1 MMKKTLVAL
10 AAVAAAGAYAQSS
23 VTLSG
28 RLSMDVST
36 WGATGSATSTSD
48 FTPRTRVA
56 DTSSRITFAARE
68 ELGAGSFAGVYCETG
83 FSNDTAT
90 ANGQAGTANTSSSEW
105 CSREGRLFAGNDIAE
120 IRLGRQNVWWTQGAF
135 NDSGSNKIGT
145 DIASN
150 LFNGAMGL
158 SVSSRGANMIMLQAN
173 KAAGAFA
180 GSQIYTGYDSTGYEA
195 AAASAAPTGAYNGF
209 KLNYDDGGKFIAMVD
224 YQTSVTASSA
234 SSISPSGSSTF
245 TTSGA
250 VNSFDRSATRY
261 SVGYKYAPDSIVS
274 LQYWN
279 KSRTDR
285 TTGTAALAIPGW
297 VSARAANTDTLNQG
311 SGTDSGYIINL
322 NHAVSPTVM
331 AIVQYGRANN
341 VTGAATAGN
350 STAEIADSGATAY
363 SLGGIY
369 RLSKR
374 THVYGAMHQIQNGVA
389 AAYGMSGGN
398 YQSGTNAYGSTV
410 NMTALGLQHNF

>member
-1 MMKKTLVAL
+1 
-10 AAVAAAGAYAQSS
+10 
-23 VTLSG
+23 
-28 RLSMDVST
+28 
-36 WGATGSATSTSD
+36 
-48 FTPRTRVA
+48 
-56 DTSSRITFAARE
+56 
-68 ELGAGSFAGVYCETG
+68 
-83 FSNDTAT
+83 
-90 ANGQAGTANTSSSEW
+90 
-105 CSREGRLFAGNDIAE
+105 
-120 IRLGRQNVWWTQGAF
+120 
-135 NDSGSNKIGT
+135 
-145 DIASN
+145 
-150 LFNGAMGL
+150 
-158 SVSSRGANMIMLQAN
+158 LQAN

-180 GSQIYTGYDSTGYEA
+180 GSQVYTGYDSTGYEA
-195 AAASAAPTGAYNGF
+195 ALASAAPTGTYNGF
-209 KLNYDDGGKFIAMVD
+209 KLNFDNGGNFIAMID
-224 YQTSVTASSA
+224 YQTSVTASS
-234 SSISPSGSSTF
+234 SSSTYAF
-245 TTSGA
+245 GKAATLSGGNDSTYTTTGA
-250 VNSFDRSATRY
+250 VNSFDRTATRY

-274 LQYWN
+274 LQYWS

-285 TTGTAALAIPGW
+285 TSGTAALVIPGW
-297 VSARAANTDTLNQG
+297 SSANYSDTATKATG
-311 SGTDSGYIINL
+311 SGTDSGFVINL